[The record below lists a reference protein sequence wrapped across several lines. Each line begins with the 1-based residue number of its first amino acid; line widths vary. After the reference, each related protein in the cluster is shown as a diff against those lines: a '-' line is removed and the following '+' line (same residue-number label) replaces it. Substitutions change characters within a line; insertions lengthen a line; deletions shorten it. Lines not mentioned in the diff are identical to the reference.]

1 LLAARLPCNTCRIEP
16 KNVII
21 RADRTLLAERRNNH
35 LNSSLIL
42 LSNLC
47 SSNVTKYQGGFLT
60 MKKFLSLA
68 VLIALLLALVPTSLV
83 TAAPLAQGEDYTVQ
97 ADDWLSK
104 LADKNFGDVNAYWA
118 IMSATNQAN
127 AGDPSY
133 AKIVNPDAL
142 EVGDKIRIPSTD
154 EAVAF
159 MADFDPAEGDVA
171 KLFASGEGGQLL
183 VGNWWTSAGEF
194 VGINA
199 IYDIYRAEHPDVELI
214 HAGVAGG
221 GGVNFKGANLNKLI
235 AGDPYDV
242 FMLHA
247 GLEAELYSP
256 EKYLQ
261 PVDDI
266 LAETGVLDV
275 MPADLKAVLKVRD
288 KTYTV
293 PLNIH
298 RGGVMWTN
306 TRLLEQA
313 GVTAPTT
320 FEEFFAVCET
330 LQAQGIVPLGL
341 GTSDGFELSHT
352 FEDVLLGTVGPDK
365 DLGLWNGSVSWTD
378 PDVAKALENFDKML
392 DCTNEDSGTLG
403 WAPAVAL
410 VINDQAAF
418 NIMGDWAWGEV
429 KKFGAIDHVTWN
441 PAPGTQGTFF
451 LVSDGFALP
460 VEAPNKENAIEFI
473 KLITRKDAQEAF
485 NRNKGSICART
496 DCDYSAFGAGAAY
509 FQGSAADFAV
519 DTIIPMVT
527 HGSGAIPSWAEQFG
541 QIVTQFASDR
551 DVAAAQAALVLAAE
565 DAGFPQQ

>member
-1 LLAARLPCNTCRIEP
+1 
-16 KNVII
+16 
-21 RADRTLLAERRNNH
+21 
-35 LNSSLIL
+35 
-42 LSNLC
+42 
-47 SSNVTKYQGGFLT
+47 
-60 MKKFLSLA
+60 MKKFVVILVLLSLLVV
-68 VLIALLLALVPTSLV
+68 VLPASLV
-83 TAAPLAQGEDYTVQ
+83 SAQGGGEDYTVQ

-104 LADKNFGDVNAYWA
+104 LADKFYGDANAYWA

-127 AGDPSY
+127 AEDATY
-133 AKIVNPDAL
+133 AKITNPDVV
-142 EVGDKIRIPSTD
+142 EVGSKLRIPSNE

-159 MADFDPAEGDVA
+159 MAEFDPAEGDVG

-183 VGNWWTSAGEF
+183 VGNWWTSGGEF
-194 VGINA
+194 AGVNA
-199 IYDIYRAEHPDVELI
+199 IYELYRKEHPDVELI
-214 HAGVAGG
+214 HAGIAGG

-235 AGDPYDV
+235 AGDPYDT

-266 LAETGVLDV
+266 LAEAGVLEV
-275 MPADLKAVLKVRD
+275 MPADLKAVLKLRD

-306 TRLLEQA
+306 TRLLEKA
-313 GVTAPTT
+313 GVQVPTN
-320 FEEFFAVCET
+320 FEEFFAVCDT
-330 LQAQGIVPLGL
+330 LKAQGIVPLAL
-341 GTSDGFELSHT
+341 GTADGFELSHT
-352 FEDVLLGTVGPDK
+352 FEDILLGTVGADTYM
-365 DLGLWNGSVSWTD
+365 GLWNGSVSWTD
-378 PDVAKALENFDKML
+378 PAVAQALENFNKVL
-392 DCTNEDSGTLG
+392 DCTNEDRGTYG
-403 WAPAVAL
+403 WAPAIRL
-410 VINDQAAF
+410 VIDDKAAF
-418 NIMGDWAWGEV
+418 NIMGDWAYGEV
-429 KKFGAIDHVTWN
+429 VFFKATDYVTWN

-485 NRNKGSICART
+485 NQNKGSICART
-496 DCDYSAFGAGAAY
+496 DCDYNTFPADRRAY
-509 FQGSAADFAV
+509 FQSAADDFAV
-519 DTIIPMVT
+519 ATIIPMVT

-551 DVAAAQAALVLAAE
+551 DVAAAQAAFVLAAE
-565 DAGFPQQ
+565 DAGYPQ